1 MLSTDKEMDTDWQ
14 EYTRDARAKIS
25 QKAQK
30 SERTEI
36 TPEESTE
43 KWKLAL
49 INDWTKTW
57 FVGT

>member
-1 MLSTDKEMDTDWQ
+1 MSTDKEINASSAVIV
-14 EYTRDARAKIS
+14 RNARREKI
-25 QKAQK
+25 QKARK
-30 SERTEI
+30 SERTEA
-36 TPEESTE
+36 TPEESTG

>member
-1 MLSTDKEMDTDWQ
+1 MEMNVIKL
-14 EYTRDARAKIS
+14 ECVRDARREIS
-25 QKAQK
+25 KKVQK
-30 SERTEI
+30 SERAEA
-36 TPEESTE
+36 TPEESTG

>member
-1 MLSTDKEMDTDWQ
+1 MNVGKHLSV
-14 EYTRDARAKIS
+14 RDAREKKS
-25 QKAQK
+25 KKARK
-30 SERTEI
+30 SEQAKA
-36 TPEESTE
+36 TPEESTG